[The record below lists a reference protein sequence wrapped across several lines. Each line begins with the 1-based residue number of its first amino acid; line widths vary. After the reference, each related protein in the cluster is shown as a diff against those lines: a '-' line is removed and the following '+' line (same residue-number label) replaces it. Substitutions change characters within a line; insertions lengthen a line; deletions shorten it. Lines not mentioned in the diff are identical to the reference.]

1 MAEGVPIKVTLKR
14 IQVLDTLDPGH
25 REHGQFVF
33 SSKVSSQNQGGIV
46 HESRF
51 PEEGSWKISDH
62 PRKNRVKVDAEI
74 FSGNVE
80 DHLIV
85 ELVGE
90 ELDKVTASDF
100 LDHYSR
106 EFSGSPESWI
116 GLYGPG
122 GGTEDASQPE
132 DMSNWRVWYEIST
145 A

>member
-1 MAEGVPIKVTLKR
+1 MAEGVPIKVTLKK

-62 PRKNRVKVDAEI
+62 PRKNRVKIDVEI
-74 FSGNVE
+74 FNGNVE
-80 DHLIV
+80 DHLVV

-106 EFSGSPESWI
+106 EFSGSPQSWV

-122 GGTEDASQPE
+122 PE
-132 DMSNWRVWYEIST
+132 VEGVGPPESMGNWRVWYEIST